1 MVARAKAR
9 VVGCRRIAVMSRKGG
24 VGKTTTTL
32 QLGHT
37 FASHR
42 GDRVIALD
50 GNPDAGSLAY
60 RVRRE
65 TTATITDLLR
75 DRDAIARYADIRA
88 YTSQAGTRL
97 EVVAADDDPS
107 ITEALRKQDFYAVV
121 DLLEHHYNLVLM
133 DTGTGVL
140 ESAAKGIVE
149 LADQLV
155 VVSGPSLDTAR
166 TAMST
171 LDWLGEHGHAD
182 LVAGAVA
189 VINQVRPRSQLDLD
203 RVEELFA
210 ERVAAVVR
218 IPWDAVLEAGAE
230 ASVQEL
236 SPATRQAYLELAAA
250 VADGFTADALRRSIA
265 Q

>member
-75 DRDAIARYADIRA
+75 DRDSIARYADIRA
-88 YTSQAGTRL
+88 LHVAGGH
-97 EVVAADDDPS
+97 AAGGRRGRRRP
-107 ITEALRKQDFYAVV
+107 
-121 DLLEHHYNLVLM
+121 EHHRGACASR
-133 DTGTGVL
+133 T
-140 ESAAKGIVE
+140 S
-149 LADQLV
+149 
-155 VVSGPSLDTAR
+155 TAS
-166 TAMST
+166 ST
-171 LDWLGEHGHAD
+171 CSSTTTTW
-182 LVAGAVA
+182 
-189 VINQVRPRSQLDLD
+189 S
-203 RVEELFA
+203 
-210 ERVAAVVR
+210 
-218 IPWDAVLEAGAE
+218 
-230 ASVQEL
+230 
-236 SPATRQAYLELAAA
+236 
-250 VADGFTADALRRSIA
+250 
-265 Q
+265 